1 MEVKSNEIIKYSLFS
16 PRPELE
22 DKPENYYIIQERTRR
37 GKPVIDVIKKSIMMP
52 DYEIGI
58 VSFSNLTYASTSFIN
73 LQVLDTLIAIA
84 KLQPRQ
90 LPASAILNQRKN
102 KIINL
107 LPEWKNAEATHIF
120 AENFLMD
127 YFPDSL
133 RREAVGIFNRAGKII
148 HIKDSSLKIICEVHL
163 LWKEKT
169 LM

>member
-1 MEVKSNEIIKYSLFS
+1 
-16 PRPELE
+16 
-22 DKPENYYIIQERTRR
+22 
-37 GKPVIDVIKKSIMMP
+37 MP

-73 LQVLDTLIAIA
+73 LQVLDTLIAIV

-102 KIINL
+102 KLINL
-107 LPEWKNAEATHIF
+107 LPEQKNAEATHIF

-148 HIKDSSLKIICEVHL
+148 HIQELVPENNLRGSFIMEGENTDVEINF
-163 LWKEKT
+163 T
-169 LM
+169 LTPENPPLIQEYHFK